1 MSNNESG
8 QNSKT
13 TRIVVIDGMGGG
25 IGEELIRRLAA
36 AMDGRPNT
44 EIIALATNA
53 VATERMVRA
62 GAHRG
67 ATGENAI
74 CCSASLGDF
83 ILGPIGI
90 VFANSMLGEITPA
103 IAEAV
108 LAAPAKRVL
117 IPLQNDH
124 VTLAGLGSQPL
135 SKMIEK
141 AVEFVEEALGNA
153 D

>member
-1 MSNNESG
+1 LNSKESE
-8 QNSKT
+8 QKPKT

-25 IGEELIRRLAA
+25 IGEELIRRLVAA
-36 AMDGRPNT
+36 LEGKPNA

-74 CCSASLGDF
+74 CRSASLGDF

-108 LAAPAKRVL
+108 LAAPGKRVL

-124 VTLAGLGSQPL
+124 VTLAGLSSQPL
-135 SKMIEK
+135 SKMFEK
-141 AVEFVEEALGNA
+141 AVEIIEQALGDA

>member
-1 MSNNESG
+1 LSSKETG
-8 QNSKT
+8 QASKT

-36 AMDGRPNT
+36 AMAGKPHT
-44 EIIALATNA
+44 EIIALSTNA

-74 CCSASLGDF
+74 CRSASLGDF

-108 LAAPAKRVL
+108 LAAPGKRVL

-124 VTLAGLGSQPL
+124 VTFAGIGNQPL

-141 AVEFVEEALGNA
+141 AVELVEQSL
-153 D
+153 